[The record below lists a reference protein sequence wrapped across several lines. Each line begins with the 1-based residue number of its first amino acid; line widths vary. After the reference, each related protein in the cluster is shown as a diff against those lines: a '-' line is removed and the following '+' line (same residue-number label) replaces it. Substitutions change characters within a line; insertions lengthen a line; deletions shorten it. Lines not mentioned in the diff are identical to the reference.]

1 MIRTKKE
8 YQGAKATLEGLRN
21 GVQAQRAEFERLGL
35 GAAEVERALQPMQG
49 FIGQVEAEMAQY
61 DRWRQGQIEPTAD
74 LAHVGQLLIAL
85 RIARGWSQ
93 RELAARLGVSEA
105 QVSRDERNEYH
116 AITVDRAQ
124 RVLDALGAQATLG
137 IHDALASPPVVERAA
152 GAR

>member
-35 GAAEVERALQPMQG
+35 GAVEVERALQPMEG

-61 DRWRQGQIEPTAD
+61 DRWRQGQIEPAAD
-74 LAHVGQLLIAL
+74 LAHVGQLLIGL
-85 RIARGWSQ
+85 RIVRGWSQ

-105 QVSRDERNEYH
+105 QVSRDERSEYH

-124 RVLDALGAQATLG
+124 RILDVLGVQVTLG
-137 IHDALASPPVVERAA
+137 VHEPPASSPSIEQAA